1 LRVINSKQIKGFPY
15 RLSTRLYPEWAF
27 VALPHVDSRLVRKVA
42 SALFALD
49 EQHPA
54 AQAAHIAGFAP
65 PADYLP
71 VENAIRALR
80 LPPFDQ
86 VTPITLLTIWNHY
99 RFQLIIAVFA
109 FAVISLLLVRL
120 FQRNRA
126 LALKQLALHKSRNE
140 LATAQA
146 VAKVGSWTIDLS
158 NQAIEWSKE
167 TYRMFGVPAHQS
179 IDLNLFVSIIHPDDL
194 IQVIEAWN
202 KAIAGEAY
210 DIEHRILVADK
221 VYWVRERAEFTYD
234 NKTGKAISAI
244 GTVLDITEQKQA
256 EEQIKL
262 SASVFSNAREAIFI
276 TNADAVIVDLNRAFT
291 EVTGYLRHEALG
303 KTPKFLQ
310 SGQHPKE
317 FYAALWKDLLDKG
330 YWSGEIWNRRKDGA
344 IFAELLTIIAVK
356 GSKGQ
361 TMHYVAMFSDITEQK
376 AQQQRLERIAHYDAL
391 TGLANRVLLA
401 DRLHQAMVQSKR
413 RNQQLAVAYIDLDG
427 FKAVNDTYGHQAGDH
442 LLIQLSKQI
451 QQVLREGDTIA
462 RLGGDEFIAV
472 LIDLPDLISGMP
484 FIQREV
490 IAQPVPYEG
499 AQLQVSGSIGISFYP
514 QENDIDADQLVRQ
527 ADQAMYQAKLAG
539 KNRYHLYD
547 PSYDSIIRDHHQSIE
562 KLNRA
567 LEQNQFRLYYQPK
580 VNLRSGKI
588 IGFEALLRWQHP
600 EKGVL
605 PPVMFLPDINDH
617 PLCINVGN
625 WVLETALA
633 QIQAWQN
640 QGLNV
645 RISVNISTHHLLQVD
660 FVDQL
665 KKRLQNHPNLQANS
679 LELEILETGALDD
692 INKVSQ
698 VILAC
703 HELNVR
709 FALDDFGTG
718 YSTLTYLKN
727 LPANTLKIDQSFV
740 NNMLDNP
747 EDLAILEGILGLA
760 NAFHREVV
768 AEGVETLE
776 QARLLLKLGCE
787 VAQGYFIAKPMPSEA
802 VDKWIANWC
811 LDTRLKQL
819 QAMSK

>member
-1 LRVINSKQIKGFPY
+1 
-15 RLSTRLYPEWAF
+15 
-27 VALPHVDSRLVRKVA
+27 
-42 SALFALD
+42 
-49 EQHPA
+49 
-54 AQAAHIAGFAP
+54 
-65 PADYLP
+65 
-71 VENAIRALR
+71 
-80 LPPFDQ
+80 
-86 VTPITLLTIWNHY
+86 
-99 RFQLIIAVFA
+99 
-109 FAVISLLLVRL
+109 
-120 FQRNRA
+120 
-126 LALKQLALHKSRNE
+126 
-140 LATAQA
+140 
-146 VAKVGSWTIDLS
+146 
-158 NQAIEWSKE
+158 
-167 TYRMFGVPAHQS
+167 M
-179 IDLNLFVSIIHPDDL
+179 
-194 IQVIEAWN
+194 
-202 KAIAGEAY
+202 
-210 DIEHRILVADK
+210 
-221 VYWVRERAEFTYD
+221 
-234 NKTGKAISAI
+234 
-244 GTVLDITEQKQA
+244 
-256 EEQIKL
+256 
-262 SASVFSNAREAIFI
+262 
-276 TNADAVIVDLNRAFT
+276 
-291 EVTGYLRHEALG
+291 
-303 KTPKFLQ
+303 
-310 SGQHPKE
+310 
-317 FYAALWKDLLDKG
+317 
-330 YWSGEIWNRRKDGA
+330 
-344 IFAELLTIIAVK
+344 
-356 GSKGQ
+356 
-361 TMHYVAMFSDITEQK
+361 
-376 AQQQRLERIAHYDAL
+376 
-391 TGLANRVLLA
+391 
-401 DRLHQAMVQSKR
+401 
-413 RNQQLAVAYIDLDG
+413 
-427 FKAVNDTYGHQAGDH
+427 
-442 LLIQLSKQI
+442 
-451 QQVLREGDTIA
+451 
-462 RLGGDEFIAV
+462 
-472 LIDLPDLISGMP
+472 
-484 FIQREV
+484 